1 MPVHTD
7 SNLIQNSNHVCQ
19 SLSADHHSV
28 ESTTHGHG
36 EWSILHK
43 DSLPT
48 SSWTHRCRMTPLVPT
63 HPTTGRNL
71 KPVDDGN
78 SQNAAEKRRPCF
90 SVRFLAVVLVLLPD
104 RDFRLNSPLSF
115 PLLFYFF
122 SKIANRPIGR
132 SFERHSSLAKFI
144 SDKF

>member
-1 MPVHTD
+1 MPVHTG

-19 SLSADHHSV
+19 SLSVDYHSV
-28 ESTTHGHG
+28 ELTTHGG
-36 EWSILHK
+36 WSILQK

-48 SSWTHRCRMTPLVPT
+48 SSWTHRCRRTPLVPT

-104 RDFRLNSPLSF
+104 RDFRVNSPLSF
-115 PLLFYFF
+115 PLLFYFS
-122 SKIANRPIGR
+122 SKIANPPIGR
-132 SFERHSSLAKFI
+132 SFERHSSLVKFI